1 MVCVDDRTFSIG
13 SITKG
18 YATYA
23 QAEAVTASGNSVL
36 VITEDRAN
44 NLGYYNGDWYDQE
57 AYWVDGNVF
66 YQLRVVGD
74 KKDDAKVQDILQKL
88 LSAF

>member
-1 MVCVDDRTFSIG
+1 M
-13 SITKG
+13 K
-18 YATYA
+18 
-23 QAEAVTASGNSVL
+23 
-36 VITEDRAN
+36 

-57 AYWVDGNVF
+57 AYWVDGNAF